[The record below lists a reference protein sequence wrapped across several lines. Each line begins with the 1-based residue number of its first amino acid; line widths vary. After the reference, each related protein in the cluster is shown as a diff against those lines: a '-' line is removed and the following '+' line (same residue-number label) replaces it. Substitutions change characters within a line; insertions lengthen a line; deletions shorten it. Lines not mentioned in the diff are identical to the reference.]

1 MTARTGAAA
10 VATALFLGSC
20 GALREDGVT
29 LRFWAMGREGE
40 VVAELVRDFER
51 ENPGIRV
58 EVQQIPW
65 SAAHEKLLTGYV
77 GGSTPDVTQLGNTW
91 ISEFAAIDALEPLDP
106 WIARTPSITDTSYF
120 SGIWE
125 TNVVEGTTYG
135 VPWYV
140 DTRVLFYRRD
150 LLARAGHATMP
161 DTWAGWRDAME
172 DVKRSLG
179 ENRYAV
185 FLPTN
190 EFMQPV
196 IFGLQNGS
204 PLLAAHGTQGAF
216 SEPAFREAFAF
227 YHGLFRDALAPPIG
241 NAEIANMY
249 QEFARGYFA
258 MVITGPWNLGEFE
271 RRLPDSLASAWATAP
286 LPGPDGPGSSI
297 AGGSSLVLMR
307 GSKHKEAAWRLI
319 EFLSRPDQQL
329 QFWRL
334 TGDLPART
342 ESWRDS
348 ALMADPRVAAFGEQ
362 LERAVPAP
370 RVPEWE
376 QIANL
381 LQDRAEA
388 VIRGAVAPDSAFRR
402 LDRDVDRILE
412 KRRWML
418 ERIEAARD
426 ATSDAGPA
434 LRARPGRG
442 GTPRVP
448 AAPRRGRA

>member
-1 MTARTGAAA
+1 MSARRLAACAA
-10 VATALFLGSC
+10 VLALAAGGC
-20 GALREDGVT
+20 GRGGGDGVT

-40 VVAELVRDFER
+40 VVAELVHDFER
-51 ENPGIRV
+51 EHPGVRV

-77 GGSTPDVTQLGNTW
+77 GGSTPDITQLGNTW
-91 ISEFAAIDALEPLDP
+91 IAEFAALNALEPLD
-106 WIARTPSITDTSYF
+106 ARMAGSTAMADTSWF
-120 SGIWE
+120 PGILE
-125 TNVVEGTTYG
+125 TNVVDGTTYG

-150 LLARAGHATMP
+150 LLARAGYERMP
-161 DTWAGWRDAME
+161 RTWDEWREALRAIKRVMGE
-172 DVKRSLG
+172 D
-179 ENRYAV
+179 RYGV

-196 IFGLQNGS
+196 IFGLQAGS
-204 PLLAAHGTQGAF
+204 PLLAAHGTRGAF
-216 SEPAFREAFAF
+216 SEPEFRRAFEF
-227 YHGLFRDALAPPIG
+227 YVGLFRDGLAPPIG

-258 MVITGPWNLGEFE
+258 MVITGPWNLGEFA
-271 RRLPDSLASAWATAP
+271 RRLPDSLQGAWGTAP

-307 GSKHKEAAWRLI
+307 GSKHKEEAWRLI
-319 EFLSRPDQQL
+319 EFLSRPEVQIR
-329 QFWRL
+329 FWEL
-334 TGDLPART
+334 TGDLPARV
-342 ESWRDS
+342 EAWHDP
-348 ALMADPRVAAFGEQ
+348 ALAADPRVAAFGEQ

-388 VIRGAVAPDSAFRR
+388 VIRGAVPLDTALVRF
-402 LDRDVDRILE
+402 DRDVDRLLE

-418 ERIEAARD
+418 ERAAR
-426 ATSDAGPA
+426 A
-434 LRARPGRG
+434 
-442 GTPRVP
+442 P
-448 AAPRRGRA
+448 AAAGSAGS